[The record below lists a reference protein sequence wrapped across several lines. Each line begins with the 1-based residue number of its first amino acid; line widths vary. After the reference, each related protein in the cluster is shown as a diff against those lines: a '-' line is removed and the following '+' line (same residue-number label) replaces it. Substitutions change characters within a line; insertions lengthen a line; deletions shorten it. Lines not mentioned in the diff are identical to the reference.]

1 LPLFRFSATVIST
14 FFLGSSFV
22 YVLVSVPIGWLV
34 DRFPGNGSLF
44 KLTTGSGFL
53 VLALSFALL
62 APLGVP
68 GARRLAH

>member
-1 LPLFRFSATVIST
+1 
-14 FFLGSSFV
+14 
-22 YVLVSVPIGWLV
+22 VPIGWLV
-34 DRFPGNGSLF
+34 DRFPGNGLLF

-68 GARRLAH
+68 GARRMAD

>member
-1 LPLFRFSATVIST
+1 
-14 FFLGSSFV
+14 
-22 YVLVSVPIGWLV
+22 VPIGWLV
-34 DRFPGNGSLF
+34 DRFPGNGFLF